1 MARDEK
7 HDPSTRPGQHR
18 RGPGRPTERD
28 GGRDVREALLEVA
41 GQLFSERGVN
51 EVSLRELGRAAGVT
65 PAMVH
70 YYFGDKQGLYEALLE
85 RALSR
90 VLVRVREIV
99 AADGEGID
107 EIADLLRVVVGQLS
121 SERWIPS
128 LIIREVIADTGR
140 FRERFIRDFASQIA
154 RIVPEVLGRE
164 LAAGRL
170 RQDLD
175 LPLTF
180 VSLLGMMAWPFAARP
195 VLERVLGLDFEA
207 EDFAE
212 RFSEHTRRLFLEGAR
227 PREANG

>member
-1 MARDEK
+1 MTVDRQLNK
-7 HDPSTRPGQHR
+7 QPSR
-18 RGPGRPTERD
+18 RRPGRPSERD
-28 GGRDVREALLEVA
+28 GGRNVREALLEVA

-51 EVSLRELGRAAGVT
+51 EVSLRELARAADVT

-90 VLVRVREIV
+90 VLGRVREIV

-107 EIADLLRVVVGQLS
+107 EIADLLQVVVGALS

-164 LAAGRL
+164 LSAGRL

-207 EDFAE
+207 EDFAQ

-227 PREANG
+227 PREENA

>member
-1 MARDEK
+1 MAANGRRN
-7 HDPSTRPGQHR
+7 HPSRRGHR
-18 RGPGRPTERD
+18 ARGPGRPTERD

-51 EVSLRELGRAAGVT
+51 EVSLRELASAAGVT

-90 VLVRVREIV
+90 VLGRVRGIV
-99 AADGEGID
+99 TADGEDSD
-107 EIADLLRVVVGQLS
+107 EIADFLQVVVGALS

-154 RIVPEVLGRE
+154 RMVPEVIGRE
-164 LAAGRL
+164 VAAGRL
-170 RQDLD
+170 RRDLD
-175 LPLTF
+175 LPLAF
-180 VSLLGMMAWPFAARP
+180 VSLLGMIAWPFAARP

-227 PREANG
+227 PREANA

>member
-1 MARDEK
+1 MASRRQPNR
-7 HDPSTRPGQHR
+7 PSGRGHRR

-28 GGRDVREALLEVA
+28 GARDVREALLEVA

-51 EVSLRELGRAAGVT
+51 QVSLRELARAAGVT

-90 VLVRVREIV
+90 LLGRVRGIV
-99 AADGEGID
+99 AADGREVD
-107 EIADLLRVVVGQLS
+107 SIADFLQVVVGALS

-170 RQDLD
+170 RRDLD
-175 LPLTF
+175 LPLAF

-207 EDFAE
+207 EDFAR

-227 PREANG
+227 PREAEA

>member
-1 MARDEK
+1 MVAGKR
-7 HDPSTRPGQHR
+7 QHR
-18 RGPGRPTERD
+18 PSRRARRHRGPGRPTGRD
-28 GGRDVREALLEVA
+28 GGRDIREALLEVA
-41 GQLFSERGVN
+41 GELFSERGVN
-51 EVSLRELGRAAGVT
+51 EVSLRELARAAGVT

-90 VLVRVREIV
+90 VLARVREI
-99 AADGEGID
+99 AAAEREDLG
-107 EIADLLRVVVGQLS
+107 EIADFLRVVVGALS

-154 RIVPEVLGRE
+154 RIVPGVLGRE

-170 RQDLD
+170 RRDLD
-175 LPLTF
+175 LPLAF
-180 VSLLGMMAWPFAARP
+180 VSLLGMIAWPFAARP

-207 EDFAE
+207 EDFPE
-212 RFSEHTRRLFLEGAR
+212 RFSEHTRRLFLEGAQ
-227 PREANG
+227 PRQVDG

>member
-1 MARDEK
+1 MARDER
-7 HDPSTRPGQHR
+7 HDPLSRRGQQR

-51 EVSLRELGRAAGVT
+51 EVSLRELARAAGVT

-99 AADGEGID
+99 AAEGEDLD

-207 EDFAE
+207 GDFPQ
-212 RFSEHTRRLFLEGAR
+212 RFSEHTLRLFLEGAR

>member
-1 MARDEK
+1 MTVDRRPNEQ
-7 HDPSTRPGQHR
+7 PSR
-18 RGPGRPTERD
+18 RRPGRPSEQD

-51 EVSLRELGRAAGVT
+51 EVSLRELARAAGVT

-90 VLVRVREIV
+90 VLGRVREIV
-99 AADGEGID
+99 AADREGID
-107 EIADLLRVVVGQLS
+107 EIADLLQVVVGALS

-128 LIIREVIADTGR
+128 VIIREVIADTGR

-164 LAAGRL
+164 LSAGRL
-170 RQDLD
+170 RHDLD

-207 EDFAE
+207 EDFAQ

-227 PREANG
+227 PREENA

>member
-1 MARDEK
+1 MIARGSHERRG
-7 HDPSTRPGQHR
+7 PRR
-18 RGPGRPTERD
+18 RGPGRPTDRD

-51 EVSLRELGRAAGVT
+51 QVSLRELARAADVT

-90 VLVRVREIV
+90 VLLRVREIV
-99 AADGEGID
+99 AAEREDLE
-107 EIADLLRVVVGQLS
+107 EITDLLRVVVGALS

-140 FRERFIRDFASQIA
+140 FRERFIRDYASQIA

-207 EDFAE
+207 EDFAQ

-227 PREANG
+227 PREADA

>member
-1 MARDEK
+1 MARGER
-7 HDPSTRPGQHR
+7 HDPSTRRGQHR

-51 EVSLRELGRAAGVT
+51 EVSLRELARAAGVT

-170 RQDLD
+170 RQDID

>member
-1 MARDEK
+1 MTRDNK
-7 HDPSTRPGQHR
+7 HDHRSRRSQQR

-28 GGRDVREALLEVA
+28 GARDVREALLEVA

-51 EVSLRELGRAAGVT
+51 EVSLRELARAAGVT

-90 VLVRVREIV
+90 VLARVREIV
-99 AADGEGID
+99 AADREDLD
-107 EIADLLRVVVGQLS
+107 EIADVLRVVVGALS

-140 FRERFIRDFASQIA
+140 FRERFIREFASQIA

-164 LAAGRL
+164 LAAGRV

-175 LPLTF
+175 LPLAF
-180 VSLLGMMAWPFAARP
+180 VSLIGMTAWPFAARP

-207 EDFAE
+207 GDFPQ
-212 RFSEHTRRLFLEGAR
+212 RFSEHTLRLFLEGAR
-227 PREANG
+227 PREASR

>member
-1 MARDEK
+1 MATSRRRD
-7 HDPSTRPGQHR
+7 HLSRAGHR
-18 RGPGRPTERD
+18 RRRPGRPTERD

-51 EVSLRELGRAAGVT
+51 EVSLRELARAAGVT

-85 RALSR
+85 RALLR
-90 VLVRVREIV
+90 VLARVREIV
-99 AADGEGID
+99 AADGQGID
-107 EIADLLRVVVGQLS
+107 EIGGFVRVLVGALS

-140 FRERFIRDFASQIA
+140 FRERFIREFAWQMA

-175 LPLTF
+175 LPLSF
-180 VSLLGMMAWPFAARP
+180 VSLIGMTAWPFAARP

-207 EDFAE
+207 EDFE
-212 RFSEHTRRLFLEGAR
+212 PRFAEHTRRLFLEGVRSRETR
-227 PREANG
+227 P

>member
-1 MARDEK
+1 MARDER
-7 HDPSTRPGQHR
+7 HDPSTRRGQHR

-41 GQLFSERGVN
+41 GQLFGE
-51 EVSLRELGRAAGVT
+51 
-65 PAMVH
+65 
-70 YYFGDKQGLYEALLE
+70 KQGLYEALLE

-99 AADGEGID
+99 AADDEGID
-107 EIADLLRVVVGQLS
+107 VIADLLRVVVGQLS

-128 LIIREVIADTGR
+128 LIIREVIADTGG

-212 RFSEHTRRLFLEGAR
+212 RFSEHTRRLFLDGAR

>member
-1 MARDEK
+1 MSPDERS
-7 HDPSTRPGQHR
+7 HRQRPR
-18 RGPGRPTERD
+18 RGQRRPGRPSEQD

-51 EVSLRELGRAAGVT
+51 EVSLRELARAADVT

-90 VLVRVREIV
+90 VLGRVREIV
-99 AADGEGID
+99 AADREGIE
-107 EIADLLRVVVGQLS
+107 EIADLLQVVVGALS

-128 LIIREVIADTGR
+128 VIIREVIADSGR

-164 LAAGRL
+164 RAAGRL

-175 LPLTF
+175 LPLAF

-207 EDFAE
+207 EDFAQ

-227 PREANG
+227 PREENA

>member
-1 MARDEK
+1 MTVDRQLNK
-7 HDPSTRPGQHR
+7 QPSR
-18 RGPGRPTERD
+18 RRPGRPAERD

-51 EVSLRELGRAAGVT
+51 EVSLRELGRAADVT

-90 VLVRVREIV
+90 VLGRVRGIM
-99 AADGEGID
+99 AADGEDID
-107 EIADLLRVVVGQLS
+107 EIADFLQVVVGALS

-154 RIVPEVLGRE
+154 RIVPDVLGRE
-164 LAAGRL
+164 SAAGRL
-170 RQDLD
+170 RHDLD

-180 VSLLGMMAWPFAARP
+180 VSLIGMMAWPFAARP

-207 EDFAE
+207 EDFAA

-227 PREANG
+227 PRKADV

>member
-1 MARDEK
+1 MVTPQSRRR
-7 HDPSTRPGQHR
+7 SSRRRPRH
-18 RGPGRPTERD
+18 RGPGRPTERE
-28 GGRDVREALLEVA
+28 GARDVRETLLEVA
-41 GQLFSERGVN
+41 GQLFSQRGVN
-51 EVSLRELGRAAGVT
+51 EVSLRELARAAGVT

-90 VLVRVREIV
+90 VLARVREIV
-99 AADGEGID
+99 AAEREDLE
-107 EIADLLRVVVGQLS
+107 EIADLLRVVIGALS

-154 RIVPEVLGRE
+154 RIVPQVLGRE

-170 RQDLD
+170 RRDLD
-175 LPLTF
+175 LPLAF

-207 EDFAE
+207 EDFAQ

-227 PREANG
+227 PRGAEA